1 MNCAVI
7 HSMTTT
13 PYFIAN
19 DNVNYARWIPIHLRD
34 MMVLE
39 GQHPDVATKY
49 HKGNFVIHKSRR
61 DFSAMAIDQAHG
73 QNNPVIMGDRVL
85 LAWEKTLLHFEDGW
99 WQVQKLVAC

>member
-61 DFSAMAIDQAHG
+61 DFSAMAIDQA